1 LLDIFQ
7 CFKFKKIYTIKNAR
21 ADETLPD
28 ASNLNETI
36 NLGTRNDKI
45 NVFTDIEAI
54 KENLT
59 DERFV
64 ITDNIQTAD
73 IRFLMTHFKD
83 YKDLQEKYPNCLV
96 NQFPFENVVTVK
108 DMLAIVSRRVQD
120 SKKWLPI
127 TYNLDYELP
136 KFITY
141 YKQRE
146 EECLDNYWI
155 VKPWN
160 LARSMDTTITKNL
173 NQIIRCQ
180 ETGPKVKFSK
190 FQYILN
196 N

>member
-1 LLDIFQ
+1 L
-7 CFKFKKIYTIKNAR
+7 KKSRT
-21 ADETLPD
+21 DETLPVT
-28 ASNLNETI
+28 SNLNQFI
-36 NLGTRNDKI
+36 NLATRDDKI
-45 NVFTDIEAI
+45 KVFTNIEAI

-59 DERFV
+59 DKKFI
-64 ITDNIQTAD
+64 ITDNVEIAD

-83 YKDLQEKYPNCLV
+83 YKNLNENYPNCLV

-108 DMLAIVSRRVQD
+108 DMLAIVGRRIQD

-127 TYNLDYELP
+127 TYNLEYELP
-136 KFITY
+136 KFISY
-141 YKQRE
+141 YKKRE

-180 ETGPKVKFSK
+180 ETGPKVK
-190 FQYILN
+190 
-196 N
+196 